1 MTELLK
7 DMFFTQTSI
16 NEMADILK
24 KYYPAFD
31 KEKFISLVFDDT
43 FGTKKLKEKMR
54 HTTQCLH
61 ETLHKS
67 FEEALDILKK
77 AAPYIKGFE
86 AMTLPDYVELY
97 GMENWGLSLPALG
110 YFTKFA
116 SSEFAIR
123 PFIANDPERA
133 MAYMSTWAE
142 DEDPKVRRFA
152 SEGCRPR
159 LPWAMALPV
168 FKKDPSLILRIL
180 EKLKN
185 DESDFVKKSVANNL
199 NDISKD
205 NPEVVLDVC
214 EQWYGHSKN
223 IDQIVKHGCRTLLK
237 SGNKRALLLFG
248 FCDPKNLH
256 VENLKLNKK
265 TVAIGENVHF
275 SFELIVKEKKT
286 SKIRLEYCVYYVKS
300 GGKLSKKVFQII
312 EKNYKPG
319 KHLVSR
325 KQTFQNMS
333 TRKHY
338 PGIHQILIIVNGVEM
353 EKVSFKLLQ
362 KDSN

>member
-7 DMFFTQTSI
+7 DMFFTKTSI

-24 KYYPAFD
+24 RYYPAFD
-31 KEKFISLVFDDT
+31 KDKFVGLVFNDSWEI
-43 FGTKKLKEKMR
+43 KELKAKMR

-61 ETLHKS
+61 ETLPES
-67 FEEALDILKK
+67 FEEGLDILKK
-77 AAPYIKGFE
+77 AAPYIKGFDL
-86 AMTLPDYVELY
+86 MTLPDYVELY

-123 PFIANDPERA
+123 PFIAKDPERA

-142 DEDPKVRRFA
+142 DKDPKVRRFA

-168 FKKDPSLILRIL
+168 FKKDPFLILQIL

-205 NPEVVLDVC
+205 NPEVVLDIC
-214 EQWYGHSKN
+214 EKWYGDSKN
-223 IDQIVKHGCRTLLK
+223 LDQIVKHGCRTLLK
-237 SGNKRALLLFG
+237 SGNRRALLLFG
-248 FCDPKNLH
+248 FGDPKNLSI
-256 VENLKLNKK
+256 ENLKPDKK
-265 TVAIGENVHF
+265 TLAIGEDVHF

-286 SKIRLEYCVYYVKS
+286 SKVRLEYCVYYVKS
-300 GGKLSKKVFQII
+300 SGKLSKKIFQII
-312 EKNYKPG
+312 EKKYEPG
-319 KHLVSR
+319 KYLVKR

-338 PGIHQILIIVNGVEM
+338 PGIHQISIIVNGVEM
-353 EKVSFKLLQ
+353 EKVSFELLQ